1 MQVEVDILTIELTTT
16 PHDNRPVYLTGS
28 FCKWLPDLEEYRMTM
43 VSPGN
48 YRYQFPEDLE
58 LPYPLE
64 YKYTRG
70 GWNQVE
76 LDRAGRPYGN
86 RTIKAGTML
95 VKDQVIRWQ
104 TDITS
109 KADLSPI
116 VETVSEDFEIKPISR
131 TRRVRVLL
139 PHEYYDNPDQRYPVL
154 YMTDGQNLFGQGL
167 EPGNWEIDRS
177 LSVLAREHK
186 AGVIIVAV
194 DHGEEDRVQE
204 LSPYDN
210 VRFGKGYGAKF
221 LQFIAGPLKTHID
234 AKYRTKTD
242 RLNTGIGG
250 SSVGGLLSIYAAL
263 MFPQTF
269 GKFLVFSPALWIS
282 EKIYF
287 DAIHFFEPFEARIYL
302 YAGGKESAHMIP
314 NVNKLKD
321 TLETQSFGYS
331 RVKIKSAVDAR
342 GEHDERQWSKEFPK
356 AFEWLFFEA

>member
-1 MQVEVDILTIELTTT
+1 MQVEVDTLTIELSTL
-16 PHDNRPVYLTGS
+16 PFDNRPVFITGN
-28 FCKWLPDLEEYRMTM
+28 FCKWLPDLEEYRMTS
-43 VSPGN
+43 VGPGN
-48 YRYQFPEDLE
+48 YRFQFPEDAE
-58 LPYPLE
+58 LPDPIE

-76 LDRAGRPYGN
+76 LDRAGKPYGN
-86 RTIKAGTML
+86 RFIKAGETL
-95 VKDQVIRWQ
+95 VKDNVLRWQ
-104 TDITS
+104 TDISAKT
-109 KADLSPI
+109 DLSPI
-116 VETVSEDFEIKPISR
+116 LETVSEAFEITHFSR

-139 PHEYYDNPDQRYPVL
+139 PHDYYEIPDQRYPVL
-154 YMTDGQNLFGQGL
+154 YMTDGQNLFGEGS
-167 EPGNWEIDRS
+167 EYGNWEIDKS
-177 LSVLAREHK
+177 LAELAKAHK

-210 VRFGKGYGAKF
+210 TKLGKGHGAKF

-234 AKYRTKTD
+234 TKYRTKTD

-269 GKFLVFSPALWIS
+269 GKFMVFSPALWIS

-287 DAIHFFEPFEARIYL
+287 DTVHFFEPFETRIYL
-302 YAGGKESAHMIP
+302 YAGGKEGAHMIP
-314 NVNKLKD
+314 NVAKLRE

-331 RVKIKSAVDAR
+331 RVKIKSSVDAR
-342 GEHDERQWSKEFPK
+342 GEHEEKQWSKEFPK
-356 AFEWLFFEA
+356 AFEWLFFE